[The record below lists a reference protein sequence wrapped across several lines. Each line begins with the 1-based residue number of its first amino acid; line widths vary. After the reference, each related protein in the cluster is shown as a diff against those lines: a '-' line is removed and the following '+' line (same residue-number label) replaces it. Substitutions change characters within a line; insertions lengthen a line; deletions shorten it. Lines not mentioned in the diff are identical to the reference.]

1 MSTARDRLVLVL
13 DVGGL
18 DIALP
23 LAERLKPWFAYAKVG
38 IELYAEDGH
47 GAFDALHDI
56 GLGVFADLKLYDIP
70 TTVRR
75 AARVHGRHGVDILN
89 IHAAGGVEM
98 LRAGVEGL
106 REGAAE
112 AERPDPI
119 ALGVT
124 VLTSDPDTTAFA
136 QRLEWASTAGCDGV
150 VCAAAEAG
158 AAHERNLRAMV
169 PGIRLPGGDVH
180 DQARVATPADA
191 IKAGADWLVVG
202 RAVTAAPDPEVAAA
216 HVAELVDEALGAP

>member
-1 MSTARDRLVLVL
+1 MSKARDRLVLVL

-18 DIALP
+18 DQALP
-23 LAERLKPWFAYAKVG
+23 LAERLKPWFAFAKVG
-38 IELYAEDGH
+38 IELYAEDGRR
-47 GAFDALHDI
+47 AFDALHDI

-98 LRAGVEGL
+98 LRAGVDGL

-112 AERPDPI
+112 MHHPDPT

-124 VLTSDPDTTAFA
+124 VLTSDPDTTAFSE
-136 QRLEWASTAGCDGV
+136 RLEWSSAAGCDGV
-150 VCAAAEAG
+150 VCAAAEA
-158 AAHERNLRAMV
+158 ASAHALDLRAMV
-169 PGIRLPGGDVH
+169 PGIRLPGGETH

-202 RAVTAAPDPEVAAA
+202 RTVTAAPDPEDAAARVAA
-216 HVAELVDEALGAP
+216 LVDGALEAR